1 MARLSNIV
9 KNPRLPTPFLKYFGE
24 RAHPINAVLFKWCT
38 FSGSARGLIAV
49 TVITRKINFK
59 IS

>member
-1 MARLSNIV
+1 
-9 KNPRLPTPFLKYFGE
+9 
-24 RAHPINAVLFKWCT
+24 VLFKWCT